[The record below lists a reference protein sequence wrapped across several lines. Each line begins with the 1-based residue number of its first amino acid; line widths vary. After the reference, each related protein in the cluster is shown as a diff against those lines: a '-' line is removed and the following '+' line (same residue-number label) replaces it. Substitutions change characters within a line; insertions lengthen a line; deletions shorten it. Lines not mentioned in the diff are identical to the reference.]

1 MCVCADEKYQLYL
14 PRSLARSV
22 QYSKPSRMLRSPRTV
37 HVLGGGALGSLFA
50 AHLSRAGCDTTL
62 LLRPQRITGSHCTI
76 RITEGDSH
84 AGDSAMEQEMKVA
97 SSQTVAGSD
106 HDHTT
111 PFDMLVVATKAFD
124 VRNALD
130 GVRARLART
139 TSVILLC
146 NGPLAV
152 VDELPPHG
160 GPLLVATSTHGAWS
174 RAPRDVHHAGKGD
187 TWVGPLPSIGDAPA
201 STAIAQ
207 QFFASNGLGAHEETM
222 GATERRLW
230 LKLAANAVLNPLTAL
245 WDCNNGEVLK
255 RAEGR
260 QAARAVCDEIAAV
273 ADSLVAATSPPSSA
287 ELVDF
292 VHDCA
297 AANASNFSSMCMD
310 VRHGRRTEIEQLN
323 GWIAKKGRELTSTNK
338 CATNEALADAIRAL
352 HPSRV

>member
-187 TWVGPLPSIGDAPA
+187 TWVGPLTKYRRRARVYSHSAAVLREQWARRTRGDH
-201 STAIAQ
+201 
-207 QFFASNGLGAHEETM
+207 GCD
-222 GATERRLW
+222 GAT
-230 LKLAANAVLNPLTAL
+230 
-245 WDCNNGEVLK
+245 
-255 RAEGR
+255 
-260 QAARAVCDEIAAV
+260 
-273 ADSLVAATSPPSSA
+273 
-287 ELVDF
+287 
-292 VHDCA
+292 
-297 AANASNFSSMCMD
+297 
-310 VRHGRRTEIEQLN
+310 
-323 GWIAKKGRELTSTNK
+323 
-338 CATNEALADAIRAL
+338 ALAQARRKRGAEPTDGAMGL
-352 HPSRV
+352 Q